1 MSFARSRSVVMTRPG
16 RTCRRPSGANAFALL
31 FCVALVVAASGQAR
45 AQAPD
50 FDAIASRVTDAILTL
65 SRGLLVKPSVVVTDF
80 VETHG
85 GSNEMGAELAR
96 QFSKSLAKNARDFA
110 VADSNGEFDT
120 SSPSR
125 LPSQSAAD
133 AAVNCS
139 AGKPK
144 PTFVVEG
151 DMDQLQDRVI
161 IRIKATRTEDNKAIF
176 DERITVPL
184 TPELQAME
192 AKPPSVTEKPPG
204 ENGPTWVRPGFH
216 IADNGANVPSMDSVS
231 NYTPPRCLECPRAE
245 YPDSAMTAKIQG
257 MISLRVLVDATG
269 RPAEIVVLKGLPCGL
284 NERTIETVATW
295 ELEPAKG
302 PNGKPVAVWQNIE
315 VNFQLFN

>member
-1 MSFARSRSVVMTRPG
+1 MIRSSG
-16 RTCRRPSGANAFALL
+16 TCRRPSGADAFALL
-31 FCVALVVAASGQAR
+31 FCVALLVATSGRAR

-50 FDAIASRVTDAILTL
+50 FDAIASRVADAILTL
-65 SRGLLVKPSVVVTDF
+65 SRGMVLKPSVAVTDF

-96 QFSKSLAKNARDFA
+96 RFSASLAKNARDFA
-110 VADSNGEFDT
+110 VADPNGEFDT
-120 SSPSR
+120 SGPSR

-151 DMDQLQDRVI
+151 YMDQLQDRVV
-161 IRIKATRTEDNKAIF
+161 IRIRATRTEDDKAIF
-176 DERITVPL
+176 DERVTVPL

-192 AKPPSVTEKPPG
+192 SKPSTITEKPSG

-216 IADNGANVPSMDSVS
+216 IPDNGANVPSMDSVS
-231 NYTPPRCLECPRAE
+231 NYTGPRCLECTHAD
-245 YPDSAMTAKIQG
+245 YPDSAMTAKIEG
-257 MISLRVLVDATG
+257 TVTLRVLIDATG
-269 RPAEIVVLKGLPCGL
+269 RPAEITVLKGLPCGL

-295 ELEPAKG
+295 KLEPAKG
-302 PNGKPVAVWQNIE
+302 PDGKPVAVWQNID
-315 VNFQLFN
+315 VKFQLFN